1 MYLFVLRKNIKAT
14 PNCSLDLYLKVAKY
28 KEEGV
33 CSLFHAKNLVK
44 APFCKK
50 FKRGGWRL
58 FHFITKSFTCYNS
71 KQNSEHDSAWCE
83 IHLEITLSK
92 VRVRIF
98 SGFTFAKNLL
108 CLFDHTATTMLQ
120 MIDYDCEN
128 GPNFRSGL
136 LFNFG
141 IKLYYQLLK
150 ELNKMQIPN

>member
-1 MYLFVLRKNIKAT
+1 MKVIPFYHKIFYMLQLEAKLR
-14 PNCSLDLYLKVAKY
+14 D
-28 KEEGV
+28 
-33 CSLFHAKNLVK
+33 
-44 APFCKK
+44 
-50 FKRGGWRL
+50 
-58 FHFITKSFTCYNS
+58 
-71 KQNSEHDSAWCE
+71 DSAWCE

-128 GPNFRSGL
+128 EPNCRSGL